1 MEPKTANNHPAN
13 LLTKIAGLISAVLG
27 LTVMAGWYTGS
38 ITLIK
43 IVPSFSAMQFNTA
56 LSFLLCGIGLLS
68 LAFSK
73 PRLALICGIAV
84 SLIGLLTLIQYIF
97 GINLGI
103 DQLLMRDYMASSL
116 SSHPGR
122 MAPPTALNFALTGTS
137 LLIISGFLRPRQR
150 SLVLGLLGAI
160 ILPVAIVSLLGYL
173 TRIEAAYMWGRFK
186 GLGMAVHTATGFL
199 FIGAAI
205 ISFAWKEEK
214 AEGVT
219 QPKWFPLIVMIGALT
234 ATFIMW
240 RVALVQE
247 SAHIVT
253 KAKLATLSIKHDIDD
268 QMASRILALVRMS
281 KRWEVFKPLKNE
293 WEYDANLYVSHFP
306 GYKTIEWLSPSLKE
320 RWTVS
325 SSGDTVKE
333 QELGSDERHW
343 ITSDAARNRQEIMAF
358 GYPGGFKVYVP
369 ISHGNSFG
377 GFIVG
382 VFDHKELFSNILSD
396 EIARLYSVSLLDGNK
411 EVYSHNYA
419 GMGERDLGY
428 EAELDLYSIKWRM
441 LVWPGPDVLKEVS
454 SSLPLVAL
462 AAGLLLSFLLT
473 LAIYLAQ
480 KAQLRTKEVQL
491 SKLELEREVAERK
504 IANEGLQLLH
514 NLSLAIKDAPDF
526 RSVLQTAISEVC
538 KAAGWSFGEAWIPRS
553 DGSALELGAAWHDE
567 RKDFEKFIEHCKEL
581 TFQPGVGLPGRIW
594 ISRRPEW
601 IKDLSVGGEVFPRAK
616 AAAEAGLKAG
626 FGTPII
632 ADGRV
637 LAVIEFFLSE
647 THEEDSRYIDL
658 ASTASN
664 QLGSV
669 IQHKLAEEKLKE
681 SEERLREAQQISR
694 LGNWNWDIVNNE
706 LTWSDEIY
714 RIFGLA
720 PQEFGATYEAFM
732 NSVHPDDRDLV
743 NKSVNEALSE
753 NKPYS
758 IDHRVVLP
766 NGTERIVHEQAA
778 VTFDETGKPV
788 RMAGIVQDITERKMT
803 EDLIKR
809 QAQELA
815 RSNAEL
821 QKFAYVASH
830 DLQEPLRTIS
840 SFTQLLARR
849 YKDKL
854 DSDAD
859 EFISFIVDGA
869 KRMQRLINDLLAYS
883 RVGTMGK
890 AFETADFEAL
900 LGNVL
905 ANLNEAISEGNAI
918 VSHDPLPTIIADP
931 TQMEQLFQNL
941 ISNAIKF
948 RGEEPPK
955 VHISAEKMESEWLF
969 SVRDNGIGIAPD
981 YFDRIFII
989 FQRLHGKDDYSGT
1002 GIGLAVCKKI
1012 VERHGGRIW
1021 VESEK
1026 GKGSTFY
1033 FTIPVKNDR

>member
-1 MEPKTANNHPAN
+1 MEPKVATTHPAN

-27 LTVMAGWYTGS
+27 LVVIAGWYTGS

-43 IVPSFSAMQFNTA
+43 VVPSFSAMQFNTA

-68 LAFSK
+68 VAFSK
-73 PRLALICGIAV
+73 PRLASICGIAV

-122 MAPPTALNFALTGTS
+122 MAPSTALNFALTGAS

-150 SLVLGLLGAI
+150 PPVLGLLGAI

-173 TRIEAAYMWGRFK
+173 TGIEAAYMWGRFK

-199 FIGAAI
+199 FIGTAI
-205 ISFAWKEEK
+205 IAFAWKGEK
-214 AEGVT
+214 ADGVT
-219 QPKWFPLIVMIGALT
+219 PPNWFPLIVMIGALT

-240 RVALVQE
+240 RVVSAQE
-247 SAHIVT
+247 SAHMVT
-253 KAKLATLSIKHDIDD
+253 KVKLAASSIKHDIDD

-281 KRWEVFKPLKNE
+281 KRWEIFKPLKSE

-306 GYKTIEWLSPSLKE
+306 GYKAIEWLSPSLKE
-320 RWTVS
+320 RWSVS
-325 SSGDTVKE
+325 SSEDTGKE
-333 QELGSDERHW
+333 RELSLDERHW

-358 GYPGGFKVYVP
+358 RYAGGFKIYVP
-369 ISHGNSFG
+369 ISHENSFG

-382 VFDHKELFSNILSD
+382 VFDSGELFGSILKD
-396 EIARLYSVSLLDGNK
+396 EVAQRYVVSVLDGNK

-419 GMGERDLGY
+419 GMRDKKLGY
-428 EAELDLYSIKWRM
+428 ETELDLYSIKWRM
-441 LVWPGPDVLKEVS
+441 LVWPGPEVLNEVS

-462 AAGLLLSFLLT
+462 AAGLLLSILLT
-473 LAIYLAQ
+473 LSVHLSR
-480 KAQLRTKEVQL
+480 KARLRMTE
-491 SKLELEREVAERK
+491 
-504 IANEGLQLLH
+504 
-514 NLSLAIKDAPDF
+514 
-526 RSVLQTAISEVC
+526 
-538 KAAGWSFGEAWIPRS
+538 
-553 DGSALELGAAWHDE
+553 
-567 RKDFEKFIEHCKEL
+567 
-581 TFQPGVGLPGRIW
+581 
-594 ISRRPEW
+594 
-601 IKDLSVGGEVFPRAK
+601 
-616 AAAEAGLKAG
+616 AEAAKQTL
-626 FGTPII
+626 
-632 ADGRV
+632 
-637 LAVIEFFLSE
+637 
-647 THEEDSRYIDL
+647 
-658 ASTASN
+658 
-664 QLGSV
+664 Q
-669 IQHKLAEEKLKE
+669 E
-681 SEERLREAQQISR
+681 SEERLKEAQQIAR
-694 LGNWNWDIVNNE
+694 IGNWNWDIVNNK
-706 LTWSDEIY
+706 LIWSDEIY

-720 PQEFGATYEAFM
+720 PQEFDATYEAFM

-743 NKSVNEALSE
+743 NKSVNEAVSE

-766 NGTERIVHEQAA
+766 DGTERIVHEQAA

-788 RMAGIVQDITERKMT
+788 RMAGIVQDITDRKMT

-883 RVGTMGK
+883 RVGTAGK
-890 AFETADFEAL
+890 AFEAADFEAL

-905 ANLNEAISEGNAI
+905 ANLNEAIGEGNA
-918 VSHDPLPTIIADP
+918 VVTHDPLPTIIADP

-955 VHISAEKMESEWLF
+955 VHISAEKRDSECLF
-969 SVRDNGIGIAPD
+969 SVKDNGIGIAPD